1 LPDDAVGLG
10 LSGGGVRS
18 ATFCLGLFQAIGQ
31 AGRLRDIDVLS
42 TVYYLDNHARSWLL
56 YIKATL
62 MGDEPED
69 VRHYHRAH
77 PDFRRKRRSI
87 SSSMKLSGRAIGGL
101 DCTPAIACS
110 RPSFSTTFA
119 VSPVHGS
126 QWTWRRLSHYKEQ

>member
-1 LPDDAVGLG
+1 MQARDPIAYPFELEAAEAELIRERRQARHAAAPTTYTSPDGATTSPGTLPDDAVGLG

-31 AGRLRDIDVLS
+31 AGRLRDIDFLS

-69 VRHYHRAH
+69 VCHYHRAH
-77 PDFRRKRRSI
+77 PTFRRK
-87 SSSMKLSGRAIGGL
+87 
-101 DCTPAIACS
+101 
-110 RPSFSTTFA
+110 
-119 VSPVHGS
+119 
-126 QWTWRRLSHYKEQ
+126 